1 MNLLLENDILLP
13 SKQVLEGNS
22 MAQKRLED
30 MTKEELIAKQRKA
43 NNSEASKARFPSTVL
58 TIPEGKIF
66 QEMLDKYGCTNP
78 SQFAKKIVRG
88 ELILF
93 ENTDPNNLKM

>member
-1 MNLLLENDILLP
+1 
-13 SKQVLEGNS
+13 